1 MVLAHEEESEYP
13 HPYWYTWII
22 GIFHVNVCYQGRIR
36 RMNVLWVCWLARSM
50 DTTSTWAMKRLP
62 CIGFYNSNDPG
73 AFGFLDPEVIIR
85 GVRLIP
91 AFVYGQTSDLLTP
104 HSIAH
109 QHSEDHKDWEWYYV
123 NV

>member
-1 MVLAHEEESEYP
+1 
-13 HPYWYTWII
+13 
-22 GIFHVNVCYQGRIR
+22 
-36 RMNVLWVCWLARSM
+36 MNVLWVRWLARSI

-62 CIGFYNSNDPG
+62 CVGFYNSNDPG

-91 AFVYGQTSDLLTP
+91 VFVYGQTSDLLTP
-104 HSIAH
+104 HSITH